1 MPLPHTKF
9 REIVFQMLYSY
20 DMSQASDEDMLP
32 LLMEELAVT
41 RQAVRQAQEKVHS
54 INQKLPE
61 IDSLIA
67 TYSHS
72 YEFERIQTV
81 EKNILRLAVYEM
93 LFDEEIPEKVAI
105 AEALRLAKKFGTP
118 ESVHYVNG
126 VIDCIYKKME
136 KNDPNE
142 T

>member
-32 LLMEELAVT
+32 LLMEELSVT
-41 RQAVRQAQEKVHS
+41 KQSVRQAQERVHA
-54 INQKLPE
+54 INQKLSE

-67 TYSHS
+67 THSHS

-81 EKNILRLAVYEM
+81 ERNILRLGIYEL
-93 LFDEEIPEKVAI
+93 LFDEEIPDKVAI
-105 AEALRLAKKFGTP
+105 SEALRLAKKFGTP

-126 VIDCIYKKME
+126 VMDCIYKSAQK
-136 KNDPNE
+136 
-142 T
+142 